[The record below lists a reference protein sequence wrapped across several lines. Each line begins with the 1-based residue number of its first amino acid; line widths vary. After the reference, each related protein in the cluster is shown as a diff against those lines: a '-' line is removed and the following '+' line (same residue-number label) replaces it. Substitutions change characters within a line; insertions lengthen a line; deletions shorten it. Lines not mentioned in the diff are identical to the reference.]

1 MPQSQAMI
9 SLFGAKKYSAILYV
23 PCLQHS
29 FAAKKFICYRR
40 LKPGGNKMYRGYATA
55 CTYLNKVSRTCA
67 LPLVVWFI
75 VVLCHHEVA

>member
-1 MPQSQAMI
+1 VPTA
-9 SLFGAKKYSAILYV
+9 LFRCQEIHL
-23 PCLQHS
+23 L
-29 FAAKKFICYRR
+29 RL

-67 LPLVVWFI
+67 LPLEFWFI